1 MFKGEINFDR
11 FIRGLIFVASIVAL
25 CYVINYLSAV
35 LVPFFVA
42 WALAY
47 LLYPIVGFFQHT
59 CRLRYRL
66 PSIVL
71 TLVLVV
77 GIIAGLLYMA
87 VPVMINELI
96 HLKDVAMAYLSG
108 TLSSDSL
115 PRGIQR
121 FLRENADKIN
131 LEQLLGGDDLV
142 SGVKNTV
149 VRMWNGLLYTANV
162 VISVLSSCI
171 ALLYLVFLLYDYEM
185 ITKKWLNFVP
195 VSWRDFA
202 KKVMGDID
210 RGMSGYFRGQALVA
224 LANCVMF
231 SVGFVIIDF
240 PMPVGLGVFIGII
253 SFIPYVQLLGFVPA
267 TILAMLCALDT
278 GRNFWMLML
287 GVIAVYIVVQ
297 ILNDLVVTPHV
308 MGKILGLRPAVVLLS
323 LTVWGYMLGIIGL
336 IIALPVTQLMI
347 TYYRTYVVGD
357 PPENEK
363 IRRVGAFFPDFVWP
377 YRSEFILLHRKTRE
391 IR

>member
-71 TLVLVV
+71 TLVLGV

-162 VISVLSSCI
+162 VISVLSSI

-267 TILAMLCALDT
+267 TILA
-278 GRNFWMLML
+278 
-287 GVIAVYIVVQ
+287 VYIVVQ

-363 IRRVGAFFPDFVWP
+363 SAG
-377 YRSEFILLHRKTRE
+377 
-391 IR
+391 

>member
-240 PMPVGLGVFIGII
+240 PMPMR
-253 SFIPYVQLLGFVPA
+253 
-267 TILAMLCALDT
+267 IL
-278 GRNFWMLML
+278 
-287 GVIAVYIVVQ
+287 I
-297 ILNDLVVTPHV
+297 
-308 MGKILGLRPAVVLLS
+308 
-323 LTVWGYMLGIIGL
+323 
-336 IIALPVTQLMI
+336 
-347 TYYRTYVVGD
+347 
-357 PPENEK
+357 
-363 IRRVGAFFPDFVWP
+363 
-377 YRSEFILLHRKTRE
+377 
-391 IR
+391 

>member
-308 MGKILGLRPAVVLLS
+308 MGKILGLRPAVVALIAVPCLTTARSIKLTNLQLVIPIGVALLI
-323 LTVWGYMLGIIGL
+323 WLGGVSPAWIILAAIAGGL
-336 IIALPVTQLMI
+336 IHGLNR
-347 TYYRTYVVGD
+347 RT
-357 PPENEK
+357 
-363 IRRVGAFFPDFVWP
+363 
-377 YRSEFILLHRKTRE
+377 
-391 IR
+391 

>member
-115 PRGIQR
+115 PWGIQR

-363 IRRVGAFFPDFVWP
+363 SAG
-377 YRSEFILLHRKTRE
+377 
-391 IR
+391 